1 MAGLMVATTG
11 HRINAIRNLM
21 VEEVESAVK
30 TSAGYT
36 IYVSTDILLSNGGS
50 IAGLSAIKI
59 LILKVCASIFTGFL
73 CLKGSGQSH
82 NFISFIDQG
91 AQDTGDF
98 RGCEGGPEGQ

>member
-36 IYVSTDILLSNGGS
+36 IYVSTEILLSNGGS
-50 IAGLSAIKI
+50 IAGLTQ
-59 LILKVCASIFTGFL
+59 L
-73 CLKGSGQSH
+73 
-82 NFISFIDQG
+82 
-91 AQDTGDF
+91 
-98 RGCEGGPEGQ
+98 